1 MCNQAAGLQLS
12 AQFAMWFYLISNTTQ
27 LLFCYKGIE
36 KTIQKKTKQ
45 KIKTE
50 LTVEKAREPVK
61 PCK

>member
-36 KTIQKKTKQ
+36 KLFKRKRNK
-45 KIKTE
+45 
-50 LTVEKAREPVK
+50 R
-61 PCK
+61 

>member
-12 AQFAMWFYLISNTTQ
+12 AQFAVWFYLISNTTQ
-27 LLFCYKGIE
+27 LLFCHNGIE
-36 KTIQKKTKQ
+36 KTNQKQMKQ

-50 LTVEKAREPVK
+50 FIVEKAREPVK